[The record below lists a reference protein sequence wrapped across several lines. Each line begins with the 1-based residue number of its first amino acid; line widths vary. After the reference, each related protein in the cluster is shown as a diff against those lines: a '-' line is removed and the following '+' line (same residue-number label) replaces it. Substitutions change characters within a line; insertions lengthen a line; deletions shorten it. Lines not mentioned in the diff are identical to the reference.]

1 MPEIKFNYFLNYKNF
16 DFNLK
21 TNYQSFRK
29 GGSFFENSKQRIE
42 KLKIEPEIL
51 FYKSFLNLDSMM
63 KVNYKFEN
71 FYLENYEK
79 SRILPQAEFKI
90 SQNLFKNRKNKSEV
104 LSPFLSFIYAEEIN
118 QDNLPNINS
127 GFFIDSKSFSKDIVS
142 GDSYVPMR
150 RDILLGAE
158 YLLLDNKSKLNISFS
173 KLFGLGKR
181 FLETNLFRVDLPEP
195 YQVKINYKSGESFNF
210 FSSLTKDSNKDY
222 DALNIGLNKTF
233 SNQNF
238 SSLNFTWIR
247 DINSYIFENDEKR
260 NIRFLENKNKI
271 HLNKRTSFHSKI
283 EYDLK
288 NSNLSNLVLGIE
300 YENPGLVFGIALIE
314 SNELDWFKLIK
325 ENTFNEYN
333 RESFRIYFELKGLGS
348 LGRKINQYTDR
359 KLIQ

>member
-1 MPEIKFNYFLNYKNF
+1 M
-16 DFNLK
+16 
-21 TNYQSFRK
+21 
-29 GGSFFENSKQRIE
+29 
-42 KLKIEPEIL
+42 
-51 FYKSFLNLDSMM
+51 
-63 KVNYKFEN
+63 
-71 FYLENYEK
+71 
-79 SRILPQAEFKI
+79 
-90 SQNLFKNRKNKSEV
+90 
-104 LSPFLSFIYAEEIN
+104 
-118 QDNLPNINS
+118 
-127 GFFIDSKSFSKDIVS
+127 
-142 GDSYVPMR
+142 PMR

-195 YQVKINYKSGESFNF
+195 YQVKINYRNGENFNF
-210 FSSLTKDSNKDY
+210 LSSLTKDSNKDY
-222 DALNIGLNKTF
+222 DALNLGLNKTF

-271 HLNKRTSFHSKI
+271 YLNKRTSFHSKI

-300 YENPGLVFGIALIE
+300 YENPGLIFGMALIE

-333 RESFRIYFELKGLGS
+333 RESFRIYFELKGLGLS
-348 LGRKINQYTDR
+348 LIH
-359 KLIQ
+359 I